1 MTTPRCALVLALPLA
16 CALTAAS
23 PAAAHVPCSKAAITK
38 IVKPD
43 RSESISAITCGD
55 VTGNGRRDV
64 AWTLSSG
71 GSGGNI
77 EWGVVYERKGTRRIV
92 RFTGFTHYNT
102 LRMKGRRVLVDS
114 PIYTLGDAN
123 CCPTGGTRTESAF
136 WTGKRF
142 IKRVIATKD
151 ET

>member
-1 MTTPRCALVLALPLA
+1 VIARRCALAVALPLA
-16 CALTAAS
+16 WGLACVS

-38 IVKPD
+38 IVKPN
-43 RSESISAITCGD
+43 RFESISSIACGD
-55 VTGNGRRDV
+55 VTNNGRRDV
-64 AWTLSSG
+64 AYTLSSG

-77 EWGVVYERKGTRRIV
+77 EWGVVYERKRTRRIA
-92 RFTGFTHYNT
+92 RFTGFSHYNM
-102 LRMKGRRVLVDS
+102 LRIKGPRVLVDS
-114 PIYTLGDAN
+114 PIYTIGDPN